1 MLSNFVLG
9 LITVLFLISCT
20 GISVEIEIERLDLD
34 NSLDVMIREN
44 LLLVTDV
51 LRRLNKEQSRR
62 KIKYQNDIQYRE
74 NDGRIRLAK
83 KQILW

>member
-20 GISVEIEIERLDLD
+20 GKSVEIEIERLDLD

-83 KQILW
+83 KHILW